1 MSSQINETNIDKDY
15 PEAGKDNDSQ
25 GFRDNFSAIRTN
37 FTYAKT
43 EIEELQSKVV
53 LKSRLAGDSGTD
65 VPFVNDLGGSN
76 LTNGSHTNFH
86 GTSFGP
92 ITATGAANIDVE
104 KGSLQSFI
112 LAADSTFTF
121 TNWPDSGNYAKVRAH
136 FRSNGSAVSVG
147 NDIIEGKRYT
157 INEVNTTNFITMGAD
172 PTAVFTGSITGNTL
186 TVNTI
191 TSGTLG
197 LNTYII
203 GTGVSA
209 GTKIIVTKNE
219 NPLLAVN
226 EYTVDIGTQSVAPN
240 TPMTG
245 MTSGVTFTATTKG
258 SGTGTVK
265 PWKSVTLS
273 TENSG
278 TIISDSDFTL
288 PLLLNP
294 NEADQVI
301 EAWTWTGNTSKK
313 IYVNYISN
321 LDTAPTN
328 YTNLKVGS
336 ISVDE
341 LTNSTSTTSGAL
353 RVAGGAGI
361 AKNLNVGGNTIIS
374 GNLTVTG
381 NTTLTTSSVTIADIG
396 TITNVSIANPRTGD
410 SLKYNSST
418 SKWSNNVDLVTYQVT
433 VDDNGAGNQP
443 VFHINNVPLSTNLGV
458 QASVLKTF
466 KAGKKYRFVQED
478 SSNTAYQLRFS
489 TTPDTIV
496 NPDNLP
502 GERTIL
508 DYSTNVTFSTGVGSN
523 RYTEILI
530 TEDTPSP
537 LYLYAKQADRTL
549 EAAFNLSNLVIT
561 GTQGEITISAPTS
574 PLTTNQPIQITGTWG
589 GTGSLFG
596 YQPAGTL
603 YYIKTGGSG
612 TNFQL
617 LVTPGGSPV
626 QSTAGTP
633 NGTLLTI
640 SAMIGAGSYVETS
653 KVGGEYPVTVN
664 GGPVKILKDYVVP
677 GTQNVL
683 ADTTD
688 NAITITLPTT
698 PTVGT
703 TVNIFDAGNAGTNPI
718 TIDPGDALINGVSGD
733 ISMSGNYGALT
744 LVFAGVY
751 GSPPVASW
759 SMAKLSFNGS
769 EDVSA
774 SGSISLDTSVSYFS
788 TSGVESCTLAD
799 GIEGQVKSLVMKNAS
814 GTMSAS
820 ISNAG
825 WKSSGSGTIIFNSTG
840 DSCTLQYIQ
849 GKWYVIGNNSCTI
862 EGVQPGEVVS
872 APGTASATG
881 LPGQMA
887 YDSTYI
893 YVCVAANTWKRVLVE
908 SW

>member
-1 MSSQINETNIDKDY
+1 MSSQINETNIDNDY
-15 PEAGKDNDSQ
+15 PVAGKDNDSQ
-25 GFRDNFSAIRTN
+25 GFRDNFSAIKTN
-37 FTYAKT
+37 LTYAKT
-43 EIEELQSKVV
+43 EIEELQSKV
-53 LKSRLAGDSGTD
+53 LLNSRLAGDSGTA

-76 LTNGSHTNFH
+76 LSNGSHTNFH
-86 GTSFGP
+86 GTSYGP
-92 ITATGAANIDVE
+92 ITASGASNIDVE
-104 KGSLQSFI
+104 RGSLQSFT

-186 TVNTI
+186 TVSSI
-191 TSGTLG
+191 TSGSLG
-197 LNTYII
+197 LGTYII
-203 GTGVSA
+203 GSGVSA

-219 NPLLAVN
+219 NPLLGTN
-226 EYTVDIGTQSVAPN
+226 EFQLDIGTQTVPPN
-240 TPMTG
+240 TSMQGITTG
-245 MTSGVTFTATTKG
+245 ITFTATTKG

-273 TENSG
+273 TEGSG
-278 TIISDSDFTL
+278 TIVSDSDFTL

-294 NEADQVI
+294 NGADQVI

-321 LDTAPTN
+321 LDTEPTN

-336 ISVDE
+336 LSVDE

-353 RVAGGAGI
+353 QVSGGAGI

-396 TITNVSIANPRTGD
+396 SITNVSILNPRTGD
-410 SLKYNSST
+410 ALKYNSNT
-418 SKWSNNVDLVTYQVT
+418 NKWSNNVDLVSYQVI
-433 VDDNGAGNQP
+433 VDDDGSGSQP
-443 VFHINNVPLSTNLGV
+443 VFYINNVPLSTNLGV
-458 QASVLKTF
+458 QASILKTF

-478 SSNTAYQLRFS
+478 TSNTAYQLRFS
-489 TTPDTIV
+489 TRPDTIV

-537 LYLYAKQADRTL
+537 LYLYAKQEDRAI

-561 GTQGEITISAPTS
+561 GTEGQIAVSSCT
-574 PLTTNQPIQITGTWG
+574 LTTNQPIRITGTWD
-589 GTGSLFG
+589 GTGSLYG
-596 YQPAGTL
+596 YNSAGTL
-603 YYIKTGGSG
+603 YYVKTGGTG
-612 TNFQL
+612 TTFQL
-617 LVTPGGSPV
+617 LVAPGGSPV
-626 QSTAGTP
+626 NSVAGTP
-633 NGTLLTI
+633 NGTLLTV

-653 KVGGEYPVTVN
+653 KVGGEYPITVN

-683 ADTTD
+683 ADTTS
-688 NAITITLPTT
+688 NPITITLPTT

-703 TVNIFDAGNAGTNPI
+703 TINIFDAGNAGTNPI
-718 TIDPGDALINGVSGD
+718 TIEPGDALINGVSGD
-733 ISMSGNYGALT
+733 IIISGSYGAMT
-744 LVFAGVY
+744 LVCDGIN
-751 GSPPVASW
+751 W
-759 SMAKLSFNGS
+759 TMAKLSFNGS
-769 EDVSA
+769 EDVA
-774 SGSISLDTSVSYFS
+774 SSGTVSLDTSVSYFS
-788 TSGVESCTLAD
+788 TSGIESCTLAD
-799 GIEGQVKSLVMKNAS
+799 GSEGQVKSLVMKNAS
-814 GTMSAS
+814 GTMSVS
-820 ISNAG
+820 VSNAG
-825 WKSSGSGTIIFNSTG
+825 WKSTGSGTVVFNSTG

-862 EGVQPGEVVS
+862 EGTQPGEVVS
-872 APGTASATG
+872 APGTASAAG
-881 LPGQMA
+881 LAGQIA
-887 YDSTYI
+887 YDTSYI
-893 YVCVAANTWKRVLVE
+893 YICVAANTWKRADIA

>member
-1 MSSQINETNIDKDY
+1 MSSQINETNIDNDY
-15 PEAGKDNDSQ
+15 PVAGKDNDSQ
-25 GFRDNFSAIRTN
+25 GFRDNFSAIKTN
-37 FTYAKT
+37 LTYAKT
-43 EIEELQSKVV
+43 EIEELQSKV
-53 LKSRLAGDSGTD
+53 LLNSRLAGDSGTA

-76 LTNGSHTNFH
+76 LSNGSHTNFH
-86 GTSFGP
+86 GTSYGP
-92 ITATGAANIDVE
+92 ITASGASNIDVE
-104 KGSLQSFI
+104 RGSLQSFT

-186 TVNTI
+186 TVSSI
-191 TSGTLG
+191 TSGSLG
-197 LNTYII
+197 LGTYII
-203 GTGVSA
+203 GSGVSA

-219 NPLLAVN
+219 NPLLGTN
-226 EYTVDIGTQSVAPN
+226 EFQLDIGTQTVPPN
-240 TPMTG
+240 TSMQGITTG
-245 MTSGVTFTATTKG
+245 ITFTATTKG

-273 TENSG
+273 TEGSG
-278 TIISDSDFTL
+278 TIVSDSDFTL

-294 NEADQVI
+294 NGADQVI

-321 LDTAPTN
+321 LDTEPTN

-336 ISVDE
+336 LSVDE

-353 RVAGGAGI
+353 QVSGGAGI

-396 TITNVSIANPRTGD
+396 SITNVSILNPRTGD
-410 SLKYNSST
+410 ALKYNSNT
-418 SKWSNNVDLVTYQVT
+418 NKWSNNVDLVSYQVI
-433 VDDNGAGNQP
+433 VDDDGSGSQP
-443 VFHINNVPLSTNLGV
+443 VFYINNVPLSTNLGV
-458 QASVLKTF
+458 QASILKTF

-478 SSNTAYQLRFS
+478 TSNTAYQLRFS
-489 TTPDTIV
+489 TRPDTIV

-537 LYLYAKQADRTL
+537 LYLYAKQEDRAI

-561 GTQGEITISAPTS
+561 GTEGQIAVSSCT
-574 PLTTNQPIQITGTWG
+574 LTTNQPIRISGTWD
-589 GTGSLFG
+589 GTGSLYG
-596 YQPAGTL
+596 YDSAGTL
-603 YYIKTGGSG
+603 YYVKTGGTG
-612 TNFQL
+612 TTFQL

-626 QSTAGTP
+626 NSVAGTP
-633 NGTLLTI
+633 NGTLLTV

-653 KVGGEYPVTVN
+653 KVGGEYPITVN

-683 ADTTD
+683 ADTTS
-688 NAITITLPTT
+688 NPITITLPTT

-703 TVNIFDAGNAGTNPI
+703 TINIFDAGNAGTNPI
-718 TIDPGDALINGVSGD
+718 TIEPGDALINGVGGD
-733 ISMSGNYGALT
+733 IIISGSYGAMT
-744 LVFAGVY
+744 LVCDGIN
-751 GSPPVASW
+751 W
-759 SMAKLSFNGS
+759 TMAKLSFNGS
-769 EDVSA
+769 EDVA
-774 SGSISLDTSVSYFS
+774 SSGTVSLDTSVSYFS
-788 TSGVESCTLAD
+788 TSGIESCTLAD
-799 GIEGQVKSLVMKNAS
+799 GSEGQVKSLVMKNAS
-814 GTMSAS
+814 GTMSVS
-820 ISNAG
+820 VSNAG
-825 WKSSGSGTIIFNSTG
+825 WKSTGSGTVVFNSTG

-862 EGVQPGEVVS
+862 EGTQPGEVVS
-872 APGTASATG
+872 APGTASAAG
-881 LPGQMA
+881 LAGQIA
-887 YDSTYI
+887 YDTSYI
-893 YVCVAANTWKRVLVE
+893 YICVAANTWKRADIA

>member
-15 PEAGKDNDSQ
+15 PVAGKDNDSQ

-37 FTYAKT
+37 LTYAKT
-43 EIEELQSKVV
+43 EIEELQSKVL
-53 LKSRLAGDSGTD
+53 LKSRLIGDSGTD

-76 LTNGSHTNFH
+76 LSNGSHTNFH
-86 GTSFGP
+86 GTSYAPG
-92 ITATGAANIDVE
+92 TASGSANIDVE
-104 KGSLQSFI
+104 KGSLQSFT
-112 LAADSTFTF
+112 LAADTTFTF
-121 TNWPDSGNYAKVRAH
+121 TNWPDSGNYAKVRVH

-147 NDIIEGKRYT
+147 NDVIEGKRYT

-186 TVNTI
+186 TVSSI

-219 NPLLAVN
+219 NPTLGTN
-226 EYTVDIGTQSVAPN
+226 EFTVDIGTQSVAPN
-240 TPMTG
+240 TPMKGIT
-245 MTSGVTFTATTKG
+245 TGVTFTAITKG

-278 TIISDSDFTL
+278 TITSDSDFTL

-294 NEADQVI
+294 NGADQVI
-301 EAWTWTGNTSKK
+301 EAWTWTGNLAKK

-321 LDTAPTN
+321 LDIESTN

-336 ISVDE
+336 LSVDE
-341 LTNSTSTTSGAL
+341 LTNSTTNTTGAL

-361 AKNLNVGGNTIIS
+361 AKNLNVGGNTVIS

-396 TITNVSIANPRTGD
+396 SIANVSITNPRTGD
-410 SLKYNSST
+410 ALKYNAGT
-418 SKWSNNVDLVTYQVT
+418 NNWSNNVDLVTYQVI
-433 VDDNGAGNQP
+433 VDDNGSGVQP
-443 VFHINNVPLSTNLGV
+443 VFHINNVPLSTNTGV
-458 QASVLKTF
+458 QASALKTF
-466 KAGKKYRFVQED
+466 KAGRKYRFVQQD
-478 SSNTAYQLRFS
+478 TSNNAYQLAFS
-489 TTPDTIV
+489 TKPDTVV

-508 DYSTNVTFSTGVGSN
+508 DYSSNVTFSTGTGIN
-523 RYTEILI
+523 KYTEILV

-537 LYLYAKQADRTL
+537 LYLYAKQADREL
-549 EAAFNLSNLVIT
+549 EAGFNLSNLVIT
-561 GTQGEITISAPTS
+561 GTQGQIQVASCT
-574 PLTTNQPIQITGTWG
+574 LTTNQPIRITGTWS

-596 YQPAGTL
+596 YQAAGTL
-603 YYIKTGGSG
+603 YYVKTGGTG
-612 TNFQL
+612 TAFQL

-664 GGPVKILKDYVVP
+664 GGPVKIVKDYVVP

-683 ADTTD
+683 ADTTS

-703 TVNIFDAGNAGTNPI
+703 TINIFDAGNASTNPI
-718 TIDPGDALINGVSGD
+718 TIEPGDALINGVSGD
-733 ISMSGNYGALT
+733 ISISGDYGAMT
-744 LVFAGVY
+744 LVCDGIN
-751 GSPPVASW
+751 W
-759 SMAKLSFNGS
+759 TMAKLSFNGS
-769 EDVSA
+769 EDVVA
-774 SGSISLDTSVSYFS
+774 SGSVSLNTSVSYFS
-788 TSGVESCTLAD
+788 TSGTETCTLAD
-799 GIEGQVKSLVMKNAS
+799 GTEGQVKSLVMKNAS
-814 GTMSAS
+814 GSMTVSV
-820 ISNAG
+820 SNAG
-825 WKSSGSGTIIFNSTG
+825 WKSSGSGTIEFNSTG

-849 GKWYVIGNNSCTI
+849 SKWYVIGNNSCVI
-862 EGVQPGEVVS
+862 EGLQPAEVVS
-872 APGTASATG
+872 APSTASSTG
-881 LPGQMA
+881 LAGQIA
-887 YDSTYI
+887 YDSSFI
-893 YVCVAANTWKRVLVE
+893 YVCISANTWKRAAIA